1 MYFRIKT
8 ATHSLIK
15 KIKQMNLKNLTNEEL
30 SIEYNKRKSTRT
42 FAGFY
47 IGIFIGIAVW
57 STATNGLGFLTF
69 LPILVGYFFTK
80 AGSNYNE
87 IKQEMSFRKSN

>member
-8 ATHSLIK
+8 ATNSIIK

-47 IGIFIGIAVW
+47 VGMFIGIAVW

-69 LPILVGYFFTK
+69 LPILVGYFFRK

-87 IKQEMSFRKSN
+87 IKQEMAFRKSN